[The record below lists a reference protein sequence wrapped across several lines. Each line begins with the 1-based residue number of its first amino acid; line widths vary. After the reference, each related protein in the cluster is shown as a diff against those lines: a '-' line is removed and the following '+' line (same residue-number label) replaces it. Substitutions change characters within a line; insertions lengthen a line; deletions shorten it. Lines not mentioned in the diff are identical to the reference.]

1 MPSPKARAVVG
12 MRAQDPARMLGDYA
26 KERFCMLCEAAGFA
40 SETERVTEIF
50 SRLIEPWAKQRIDH
64 DIGWRSDIA
73 DDNTPIEFS
82 VAISNNEVEV
92 RALFEAQAQEATLS
106 AFREAGLVYQE
117 RLEREFGASLERFR
131 RVQDL
136 FLPED
141 MQGEFAVWNSA
152 VFPKHKAPQFK
163 AYLNPQARGV
173 ENAHELVKE
182 GLARLGL
189 TKVWNKLEETVL
201 QRGPHMDEL
210 KYFALDLNQGAESR
224 VKVYVRH
231 HDVSADDLEIAASA
245 AENYVPGEAREFA
258 RAMTGDV
265 PLLHSRAAFTCSSFV
280 EGSTDRPRATTVYVP
295 VCAYARDD
303 ARVLERVLRYLEDAG
318 IDSSRYE
325 AIVRGFANRP
335 LQVGVGLQP
344 WFAFRRHGGVRITSY
359 LASEAYHIHA
369 PGTVPAAT
377 SCDSGVRPALRKN

>member
-1 MPSPKARAVVG
+1 MSSLKARTVIG
-12 MRAQDPARMLGDYA
+12 MRAQDPARRLGDYA
-26 KERFCMLCEAAGFA
+26 KERFCMLCEAAGFEA
-40 SETERVTEIF
+40 DSERVTKIF
-50 SRLIEPWAKQRIDH
+50 SQLIEPWAHQRIEH

-82 VAISNNEVEV
+82 VAISKHEVEV
-92 RALFEAQAQEATLS
+92 RALFETQADEPTLP
-106 AFREAGLVYQE
+106 AFRKVGIAFQE

-141 MQGEFAVWNSA
+141 MDGEFAVWNSA
-152 VFPKHKAPQFK
+152 VFPKHKAPEFK
-163 AYLNPQARGV
+163 AYLNPQAQGV
-173 ENAHELVKE
+173 EHSHELVKQ
-182 GLARLGL
+182 GLERLGL
-189 TKVWNKLEETVL
+189 ASVWSKLEQTIL
-201 QRGPHMDEL
+201 RRGPHVDEL
-210 KYFALDLNQGAESR
+210 KYFALDLNKGAESR

-231 HDVSADDLEIAASA
+231 HDASADDLEIAASA
-245 AENYVPGEAREFA
+245 AENYVSGETRDFV
-258 RAMTGDV
+258 RAMSGNI

-280 EGSTDRPRATTVYVP
+280 EGSTERPRATTVYVP

-303 ARVLERVLRYLEDAG
+303 ARVLERVLGYLKTAG

-335 LQVGVGLQP
+335 LQAGVGLQP

-359 LASEAYHIHA
+359 LATEAYHVHA
-369 PGTVPAAT
+369 PGTVPAPTAQ
-377 SCDSGVRPALRKN
+377 DSGVGVVLRT

>member
-1 MPSPKARAVVG
+1 MSSLKARTVVG
-12 MRAQDPARMLGDYA
+12 MRAQDPARKLGDYA
-26 KERFCMLCEAAGFA
+26 HERFCMLCEAAGFGQD
-40 SETERVTEIF
+40 TERVTEIF
-50 SRLIEPWAKQRIDH
+50 SQLIEPWAEQRIDH

-82 VAISNNEVEV
+82 IAISEKEVEV
-92 RALFEAQAQEATLS
+92 RALFEAQAEVASLP
-106 AFREAGLVYQE
+106 AFREVGIAFQE

-136 FLPED
+136 FLPEN

-152 VFPKHKAPQFK
+152 VFPKHKKPSFK
-163 AYLNPQARGV
+163 AYLNPQACGEGNSR
-173 ENAHELVKE
+173 ELVKE

-189 TKVWNKLEETVL
+189 TNVWSRLEETVL
-201 QRGPHMDEL
+201 RRGPHVDEL
-210 KYFALDLNQGAESR
+210 KYFALDLMPGAESR

-245 AENYVPGEAREFA
+245 AENYVPNETHDFV
-258 RAMTGDV
+258 RAMSGNI
-265 PLLHSRAAFTCSSFV
+265 PLLHDRAAFTCSSFV

-295 VCAYARDD
+295 VCAYTRDD
-303 ARVLERVLRYLEDAG
+303 AQVLERVLKYLQGAG

-335 LQVGVGLQP
+335 LQAGVGLQP

-359 LASEAYHIHA
+359 LATEAYHVHA
-369 PGTVPAAT
+369 PGTVPAPTARN
-377 SCDSGVRPALRKN
+377 SGVGTVLKT

>member
-1 MPSPKARAVVG
+1 
-12 MRAQDPARMLGDYA
+12 MLGDYA
-26 KERFCMLCEAAGFA
+26 TERFCMLCEAAGFA

>member
-26 KERFCMLCEAAGFA
+26 TERFCMLCEAAGFA